1 MPQTD
6 WLVGGDRHREAVD
19 RIYAAAADL
28 IAEVGY
34 EAFSVEALASR
45 VHCSP
50 ATIYRRAGGKAA
62 IRDAVVKIQATQI
75 VDTLREEIKDLHGT
89 DRVLTA
95 TVAALRR
102 MQSHPLTQ
110 HFRSTQTNIGA
121 DWLTNSPAVTGFA
134 AEMLGTDDSLA
145 AQWLIRV
152 FLAMWLWPLKDPNA
166 ELAMLQRFFA
176 ASFTAPE

>member
-1 MPQTD
+1 M
-6 WLVGGDRHREAVD
+6 LAGH
-19 RIYAAAADL
+19 DL
-28 IAEVGY
+28 PP
-34 EAFSVEALASR
+34 
-45 VHCSP
+45 C
-50 ATIYRRAGGKAA
+50 GGKAA

-110 HFRSTQTNIGA
+110 HFRSTNMNVGGE
-121 DWLTNSPAVTGFA
+121 WLPNSPAVTGFA

-152 FLAMWLWPLKDPNA
+152 FLALWLWPLKDPDT
-166 ELAMLQRFFA
+166 ELAMLRRFSPPRSPRPSDQSQRL
-176 ASFTAPE
+176 ASRGANCGDRLPILGPWSTLKIAGPP